1 MWVICPKLW
10 DGCIWNGAYNAY
22 IFNPHNAVS
31 FEKWHYGNAEMVDQF
46 SAVGPLS
53 GIPNLHKW
61 AYNSRSQSFS
71 TKETGSSLVWRGSPH
86 TPMAQYSGTKIPR
99 ELEFDSELSNFME
112 DDTPEI
118 LKDNSTLHNAVK
130 VEMSVSSS
138 WPATWVWIKLISR
151 PSNWAKVHTQS
162 CSLISTSDAMPWFQN
177 YHSSW
182 KWSSKWKWWQ
192 MTRSSFKVKREYLY
206 LNQSQLLLVFS

>member
-10 DGCIWNGAYNAY
+10 DGCIWNGAYDAY
-22 IFNPHNAVS
+22 IFIPHNAVS

-46 SAVGPLS
+46 SAVGPFC

-130 VEMSVSSS
+130 VSSPNKKWVSPPHGRQHESGSSS
-138 WPATWVWIKLISR
+138 SAGLRTGRKFILKAVPSFPPLTPCLDSKTIIHHGNDPQNGSGDKWPEVLR
-151 PSNWAKVHTQS
+151 
-162 CSLISTSDAMPWFQN
+162 
-177 YHSSW
+177 
-182 KWSSKWKWWQ
+182 
-192 MTRSSFKVKREYLY
+192 
-206 LNQSQLLLVFS
+206 